1 MSLEIVTLVLGPLSN
16 NTYLV
21 SDRKTG
27 DTAVIDP
34 SLGSQ
39 EVLDTVKTKGWTL
52 RHIWLTHAHFDH
64 TAGVQLI
71 ASSQTP
77 PIPISLH
84 RLDLPLYRESGGA
97 RKFGFTIQPGPEPSS
112 YLEHGQILTLGE
124 SHLEVRFTP
133 GHTPGHVVFYA
144 PDEDVVFCGDVIF
157 SGSIG
162 RTDLPGGSYQQL
174 LDSIQT
180 QILSLP
186 PLTRLLSGH
195 GPDTTVSKEI
205 DINPYL

>member
-1 MSLEIVTLVLGPLSN
+1 MSLEIVTLVLGPLAN

-39 EVLDTVKTKGWTL
+39 EVLDTVRKRGWNL
-52 RHIWLTHAHFDH
+52 CQIWLTHAHFDH

-71 ASSQTP
+71 ASSQSP
-77 PIPISLH
+77 SIPVSLH
-84 RLDLPLYRESGGA
+84 RLDLPLYRDSGGA
-97 RKFGFTIQPGPEPSS
+97 KKFGFTIQPGPEPSHF
-112 YLEHGQILTLGE
+112 LEDGLILALGD
-124 SHLEVRFTP
+124 SHLEIRFTP
-133 GHTPGHVVFYA
+133 GHTPGHVVIYA

-157 SGSIG
+157 RGSIG

-174 LDSIQT
+174 LNSIQT

-186 PLTRLLSGH
+186 PQTRLLSGH
-195 GPDTTVSKEI
+195 GPETTVATEI
-205 DINPYL
+205 SINPYL

>member
-1 MSLEIVTLVLGPLSN
+1 MSLEIITLVLGPLSN

-39 EVLDTVKTKGWTL
+39 EVLDAVKKRGWTL
-52 RHIWLTHAHFDH
+52 QHIWLTHAHFDH

-71 ASSQTP
+71 ASSRTP
-77 PIPISLH
+77 SIPVSLH
-84 RLDLPLYRESGGA
+84 PLDLALYRDSGGA
-97 RKFGFTIQPGPEPSS
+97 RKFGFSIQTGPEPTHQF
-112 YLEHGQILTLGE
+112 EHGQFLTLGE

-144 PDEDVVFCGDVIF
+144 PEEETVFCGDVIF
-157 SGSIG
+157 RGSIG
-162 RTDLPGGSYQQL
+162 RTDLPGGSYPQL
-174 LDSIQT
+174 LNSIQT
-180 QILSLP
+180 QILTLP
-186 PLTRLLSGH
+186 PQTRLLSGH
-195 GPDTTVSKEI
+195 GPETTVAMEI
-205 DINPYL
+205 SHNPFL